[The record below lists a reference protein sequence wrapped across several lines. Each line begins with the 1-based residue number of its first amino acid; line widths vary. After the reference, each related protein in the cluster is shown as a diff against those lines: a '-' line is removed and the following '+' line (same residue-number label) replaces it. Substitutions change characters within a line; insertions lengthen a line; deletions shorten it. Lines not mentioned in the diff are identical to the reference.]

1 MFNSDL
7 GDKLI
12 GYMGI
17 FAAGFLLAMNLF
29 A

>member
-12 GYMGI
+12 GYASLFI
-17 FAAGFLLAMNLF
+17 AGFLLAMSIF
-29 A
+29 G

>member
-12 GYMGI
+12 GYTAI